1 MKYLLLIFALF
12 TTAASATDC
21 PQHYLDGMQPATQIS
36 RELCY
41 SEFAV
46 GYSDDKRSAIYV
58 VEHITKDELI
68 AADALV
74 RKDKFHEELRI
85 PSPARALLSDYKS
98 SGFDRGHLA
107 PNADMPT
114 TLAQYESFSLA
125 NMVPQLHHNNAGV
138 WLTIERAVRSAAM
151 SYGDVYA
158 VTGAIY
164 SETPPLLKD
173 RIPVPGALFKAV
185 YVPATSTATVYV
197 SDNGFLGTY
206 HTISV
211 ADLQLLTGFN
221 VFPSLPA
228 AQND

>member
-1 MKYLLLIFALF
+1 MKYLLLILALF
-12 TTAASATDC
+12 ITASQASDC
-21 PQHYLDGMQPATQIS
+21 PQHYLDGMQPTTQIS

-46 GYSDDKRSAIYV
+46 GYSDSKKSAIYAA
-58 VEHITKDELI
+58 EHITKDELI
-68 AADALV
+68 AAKQLT
-74 RKDKFHEELRI
+74 RKDAFHEESRT
-85 PSPARALLSDYKS
+85 PAGSRVLLSDYKD

-114 TLAQYESFSLA
+114 VLAQYESFSLA
-125 NMVPQLHHNNAGV
+125 NMMPQLHHNNAGV
-138 WLTIERAVRSAAM
+138 WLTIERAVRDAAM
-151 SYGDVYA
+151 TYNDVYA

-164 SETPPLLKD
+164 GETPPLLKG

-185 YVPATSTATVYV
+185 YVPQTQAVTVYV

-206 HTISV
+206 HTVTVSE
-211 ADLQLLTGFN
+211 LQQMTGFD

-228 AQND
+228 DKK